1 MDTLKLT
8 FYLKKNERDAKG
20 YCPVMGRLTVN
31 GSQVC
36 FSASMTVPLAL
47 WSTEGGRAE
56 GRSREASA
64 INTQID
70 RYRASAYEHLHKLSM
85 RFDHVDARQVKEA
98 MLGMV
103 CSAETLLQVFAAHN
117 EECRKRIG
125 ICRTERT
132 FENHERAYLR
142 LAAFLKKQYRLSDIA
157 FPQLNVAF
165 IERYDHYLRTERRL
179 QVGSMQQ
186 FINPLRRM
194 VRIAIGKGLINR
206 DPFAA
211 YRLERK
217 KYAPRYLSKSDFD
230 KLLAA
235 SLDANLS
242 RVRDLFVLA
251 SLTGL
256 SHSDLYNLT
265 VRNLVCAPDGKLWLE
280 IARRKTGTKSEIP
293 LLPLAAG
300 IIRRYEG
307 MTSDDKL
314 LPVHCLYS
322 MNGHLKTIAKLC
334 GIAVNLTF
342 HLARHNN
349 NCFCL

>member
-1 MDTLKLT
+1 MNTPSSLKIT

-31 GSQVC
+31 RSQVC
-36 FSASMTVPLAL
+36 FSAKITVPLAL
-47 WSTEGGRAE
+47 WSTDAGRAQ
-56 GRSREASA
+56 GRSREAAA

-70 RYRASAYEHLHKLSM
+70 RYRASAYENLHKLSM
-85 RFDHVDARQVKEA
+85 RFDHVNARQVKEA
-98 MLGMV
+98 MLGMA

-132 FENHERAYLR
+132 FENHERAYIR
-142 LAAFLKKQYRLSDIA
+142 LAAFLNKQYRATDIT
-157 FPQLNVAF
+157 FPQLNISF

-179 QVGSMQQ
+179 QPGSMQQ
-186 FINPLRRM
+186 SINPLRRM
-194 VRIAIGKGLINR
+194 VRIAIGKGLIDR
-206 DPFAA
+206 DPFAT

-230 KLLAA
+230 KLVTA

-242 RVRDLFVLA
+242 LVRDMFVLA

-265 VRNLVCAPDGKLWLE
+265 ARNLVCAPDGRMWLE

-293 LLPLAAG
+293 LLP
-300 IIRRYEG
+300 
-307 MTSDDKL
+307 SPQKL
-314 LPVHCLYS
+314 LVAIKECPA
-322 MNGHLKTIAKLC
+322 TINYYRC
-334 GIAVNLTF
+334 TVSV
-342 HLARHNN
+342 R
-349 NCFCL
+349 